1 MNPIKTALATAL
13 LALLASGAQAAHLQL
28 VDASAF
34 GSSQTL
40 VQGADGSA
48 LDFSGT
54 VDGLP
59 GLAEVL
65 AFGADSHAGSLAGGG
80 LAVTS
85 DWVRLATLD
94 ASGAV
99 TRFQASG
106 STALVF
112 DGTGALGGAVE
123 AATVGLD
130 AGLRV
135 ASDGEAAGSAV
146 RVRLQLSAE
155 SLFASSLAGAE
166 DSPTFNLLVLDSG
179 FNTLASYN
187 GLALNGR
194 DTLDVS
200 FDSAVGQT
208 LSLSLVYA
216 NALSLGNVAL
226 SGVQR
231 VESSALLDGTLSVS
245 AVPEPQS
252 IALLLAGLG
261 VVGAAVR
268 RRRA

>member
-65 AFGADSHAGSLAGGG
+65 AFGADRHAGALAGGPAFG
-80 LAVTS
+80 S

-155 SLFASSLAGAE
+155 SLFTSSLAGAE

-179 FNTLASYN
+179 FNPLVSYN

-216 NALSLGNVAL
+216 NALSLGNAAL